1 MAANLSV
8 KELKAQLRE
17 RGVDPVAVLSCSEK
31 SELVALLRDAAP
43 KQAAPPSPRRAAP
56 PSSSGCPFREQHSSG
71 VGATMSVRE
80 LKAALKARA
89 TRRPAA
95 PKSGARAVPKADADL
110 RRRLEPDGVAVALG
124 HHLMNTALTGRAYPA
139 RITADMLW
147 PIGGQRGFV
156 NIFEEHYKRLF
167 GDPRM
172 NVLFG
177 HRNPELPPAE
187 HGRRLGLY
195 VLEQNGLSGDYSAGA
210 HDTFSVAHQNAKS
223 CPRRPKRHRDAMAFT
238 VQQRDAW
245 LGHLAQACDA
255 RCVNLAT
262 KTEILAWAVGNM
274 ATYGPFIQDTRAAAL
289 VAALP
294 TLLALSA
301 RRAPF
306 SARRAPRQRT
316 LMSAALRRAAELP
329 GRHPRRRPQGCAAAY
344 YLKERG
350 FDDVTVVE
358 RTAVAAAA
366 SGKGGGF
373 L

>member
-1 MAANLSV
+1 MAAQLSV

-80 LKAALKARA
+80 LKAALKARGYSTA
-89 TRRPAA
+89 GCTEKAELV
-95 PKSGARAVPKADADL
+95 ARFRKADADL

-147 PIGGQRGFV
+147 PLGGQRGFV

-274 ATYGPFIQDTRAAAL
+274 STYGPFIQ
-289 VAALP
+289 
-294 TLLALSA
+294 
-301 RRAPF
+301 
-306 SARRAPRQRT
+306 
-316 LMSAALRRAAELP
+316 E
-329 GRHPRRRPQGCAAAY
+329 
-344 YLKERG
+344 
-350 FDDVTVVE
+350 
-358 RTAVAAAA
+358 
-366 SGKGGGF
+366 
-373 L
+373 

>member
-1 MAANLSV
+1 MAAQLSV

-43 KQAAPPSPRRAAP
+43 KKRAAPPSPKRAAP
-56 PSSSGCPFREQHSSG
+56 PSSSGCPFREQHSNG
-71 VGATMSVRE
+71 GATMSVRE
-80 LKAALKARA
+80 LKAALKARGYSTA
-89 TRRPAA
+89 GCTEKAELV
-95 PKSGARAVPKADADL
+95 ARFRKADAEL
-110 RRRLEPDGVAVALG
+110 RKRLEPDGVAVALG

-147 PIGGQRGFV
+147 PLGGQRGFV

-274 ATYGPFIQDTRAAAL
+274 STYGPFIQ
-289 VAALP
+289 
-294 TLLALSA
+294 
-301 RRAPF
+301 
-306 SARRAPRQRT
+306 
-316 LMSAALRRAAELP
+316 E
-329 GRHPRRRPQGCAAAY
+329 
-344 YLKERG
+344 
-350 FDDVTVVE
+350 
-358 RTAVAAAA
+358 
-366 SGKGGGF
+366 
-373 L
+373 